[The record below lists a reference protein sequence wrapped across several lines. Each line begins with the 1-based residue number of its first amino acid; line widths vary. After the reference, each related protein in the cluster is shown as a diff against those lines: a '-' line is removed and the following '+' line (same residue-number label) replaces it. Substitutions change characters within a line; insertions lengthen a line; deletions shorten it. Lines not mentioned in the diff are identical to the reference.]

1 MLDSGSAVSL
11 VRGEEIGSVRK
22 RVKSTQSKPQLRL
35 VTASGDPLPIIDHI
49 TASVQ
54 IGQLKVT
61 HNFAVVHK
69 LVTPAIL
76 GIDFLRLH
84 GLILDFTS
92 VPVTVRRAW
101 PESLSQGE
109 VMPILEAERKIRYQ
123 ACSITALEDV
133 EPDIDECIVPKFS
146 DSMIIELPEC
156 PRLNLAPM
164 VHKFEHLFRTVPGST
179 SVAYHYIPTKGTP
192 VRVPPRRIPAHYKA
206 EIEQQIQDML
216 RQGIIEVSSSPWMAP
231 AVFVRKKSGE
241 IRLCID
247 YRELNKQTTKDA
259 YPLPLPD
266 EVQDQLSSSTV
277 FSTLDLQSG
286 YWQVPVNPADME
298 KTAFCPGPG
307 MGLFQ
312 FRRMPFGLSGAPGS
326 FQRIMD
332 TILRDLPFVTTYI
345 DDILVHSAT
354 EELHQDH
361 LQQVFQR
368 LADAGLTL
376 RGRKCHIGLSSV
388 SYLGHVFSGQGMSPD
403 PQKVQSVENWA
414 IPTDVTTLRRFLGLA
429 SYYRRY
435 IARFADIAAPLHNLT
450 QKGITF
456 HWTPECEQAF
466 FILKE
471 KLVQAPILTFPK
483 FDEGADMFELQ
494 TDASAVG
501 VGAILEQGGHVVAY
515 ASRALTKAER
525 QYSVIQRECL
535 AAVYAMKQFRH
546 YLLGRKFKLMTDHAP
561 LQWLSAQKMEGLL
574 CRWALAIQEYD
585 FSIVYRKGSL
595 NVNADSLSRQVPD
608 PPIMTPLAATSMVPG
623 ESKDEIRRAQQA
635 DPTIQQI
642 HTALSASESHPTG
655 SHWRGPSLRR
665 YRQLWSQLI
674 LMDGVLC
681 RQYAPG
687 PTSDVITVPI
697 LPPSLRQQALHVN
710 HDSPSAGHLGMEK
723 TLQRL
728 RKEAYWVGMAADVHR
743 YCQECSRCQ
752 QSKLPMPTRA
762 PLTSIPIGNPWQM
775 IAVDV
780 LQVPLSSQNHKYLL
794 VIQDYFTKWGE
805 AIPMADQT
813 AQRITT
819 ELVKLCSTLGLPEIV
834 HSDQGRNF
842 ESTILQQ
849 TLQAFG
855 VKKSRTTAYHP
866 QGDGMV
872 ERLNRS
878 LLQLLRT
885 YVTHEDDWERH
896 LPLVLYAYRTS
907 PHTSTGVSPFE
918 LMFGRQPKPSEFSP
932 PQAFEPASYQAHLQ
946 AKLAALRDLVEA
958 NATEAAATQKGSYDR
973 LSQKRVFRQ
982 GDPVWLSLPTAGKL
996 SPRWEGRW
1004 TVKAVK
1010 SPVTMEVTTGDQTK
1024 VVHINR
1030 LRHRIQPQPEAAQNM
1045 KTPPQMQWIPPQ
1057 VDHLIIPSADPPATH
1072 RYPQRLRRPPDRL
1085 Y

>member
-1 MLDSGSAVSL
+1 MEMILDSGSAVSL

-22 RVKSTQSKPQLRL
+22 KVKSTQSKPQLQL

-76 GIDFLRLH
+76 GIDFLCLH

-109 VMPILEAERKIRYQ
+109 VMPILEAERKIHYQ
-123 ACSITALEDV
+123 ACSITAREDM
-133 EPDIDECIVPKFS
+133 EPDIDECIVQKFN

-179 SVAYHYIPTKGTP
+179 LVAYHYIPTKGTP
-192 VRVPPRRIPAHYKA
+192 IRVPPWRIPAHYKA

-216 RQGIIEVSSSPWMAP
+216 RQGIIKVSSSPWMAP

-247 YRELNKQTTKDA
+247 YRRLKMHIPCHCQMRYRINFLP
-259 YPLPLPD
+259 PLCSPRSIFKVD
-266 EVQDQLSSSTV
+266 TD
-277 FSTLDLQSG
+277 
-286 YWQVPVNPADME
+286 
-298 KTAFCPGPG
+298 K
-307 MGLFQ
+307 FQ
-312 FRRMPFGLSGAPGS
+312 
-326 FQRIMD
+326 
-332 TILRDLPFVTTYI
+332 
-345 DDILVHSAT
+345 
-354 EELHQDH
+354 
-361 LQQVFQR
+361 
-368 LADAGLTL
+368 
-376 RGRKCHIGLSSV
+376 
-388 SYLGHVFSGQGMSPD
+388 
-403 PQKVQSVENWA
+403 
-414 IPTDVTTLRRFLGLA
+414 
-429 SYYRRY
+429 
-435 IARFADIAAPLHNLT
+435 LT
-450 QKGITF
+450 QPTWRRQLF
-456 HWTPECEQAF
+456 A
-466 FILKE
+466 
-471 KLVQAPILTFPK
+471 LVQ
-483 FDEGADMFELQ
+483 E
-494 TDASAVG
+494 
-501 VGAILEQGGHVVAY
+501 
-515 ASRALTKAER
+515 
-525 QYSVIQRECL
+525 
-535 AAVYAMKQFRH
+535 
-546 YLLGRKFKLMTDHAP
+546 
-561 LQWLSAQKMEGLL
+561 
-574 CRWALAIQEYD
+574 
-585 FSIVYRKGSL
+585 
-595 NVNADSLSRQVPD
+595 
-608 PPIMTPLAATSMVPG
+608 
-623 ESKDEIRRAQQA
+623 
-635 DPTIQQI
+635 
-642 HTALSASESHPTG
+642 
-655 SHWRGPSLRR
+655 
-665 YRQLWSQLI
+665 WSQLI

-681 RQYAPG
+681 RQCAPG

-697 LPPSLRQQALHVN
+697 LPPSLRQQALQVN
-710 HDSPSAGHLGMEK
+710 HDSPSAGHLSMEK

-728 RKEAYWVGMAADVHR
+728 HKEAYWVGMAADVHR
-743 YCQECSRCQ
+743 YCQESSRCQ

-762 PLTSIPIGNPWQM
+762 PLTSIPNCNPWQM

-819 ELVKLCSTLGLPEIV
+819 ELVKLCSTLGLPQIV

-855 VKKSRTTAYHP
+855 VKKTRTTAYHP

-896 LPLVLYAYRTS
+896 LPLVLYAYRTA

-918 LMFGRQPKPSEFSP
+918 LMFGRQPSP
-932 PQAFEPASYQAHLQ
+932 
-946 AKLAALRDLVEA
+946 
-958 NATEAAATQKGSYDR
+958 
-973 LSQKRVFRQ
+973 LSSLHPRH
-982 GDPVWLSLPTAGKL
+982 LSLPPIKL
-996 SPRWEGRW
+996 G
-1004 TVKAVK
+1004 
-1010 SPVTMEVTTGDQTK
+1010 
-1024 VVHINR
+1024 
-1030 LRHRIQPQPEAAQNM
+1030 
-1045 KTPPQMQWIPPQ
+1045 
-1057 VDHLIIPSADPPATH
+1057 
-1072 RYPQRLRRPPDRL
+1072 
-1085 Y
+1085 